1 MNETKKRCS
10 FARICEALLLLF
22 CTAALIFSTGSGYVK
37 KLIESYR
44 YPREFREYV
53 EEYAALYGVEAN
65 IVYAIIKAESGFCRT
80 AVSRSGAIGLM
91 QVIPDTY
98 LLDIRDNIGLD
109 EPSSVLFQAKEN
121 IQSGT
126 YYFAKWYGHFGS
138 YVEALAAYNAGV
150 GNVQKWLADETIS
163 TTSGLIIDKIPFEET
178 KNYINRVLSYK
189 EKYDELYG
197 KEELP
202 QGDTVSERLCYGWA
216 VKYGEQYKIDP
227 RFVMAVVKAESSF
240 RPDCVSVSGAVGMMQ
255 IMKPTYEGD
264 IKANLKLEEEFDAL
278 FDAEF
283 NVKCGTYY
291 LHWLDER
298 LDGYEQLAAAYNGGI
313 GNVRKW
319 LADPEYSSDGKTLI
333 VDNIP
338 LDQTKRYVKKVMTFY
353 EEYCLRYPDV
363 TG

>member
-126 YYFAKWYGHFGS
+126 YYFANGMVIS
-138 YVEALAAYNAGV
+138 VLMSRRLRPITRAS
-150 GNVQKWLADETIS
+150 ETS
-163 TTSGLIIDKIPFEET
+163 RSGLPTNPF
-178 KNYINRVLSYK
+178 RRRAGL
-189 EKYDELYG
+189 
-197 KEELP
+197 
-202 QGDTVSERLCYGWA
+202 
-216 VKYGEQYKIDP
+216 
-227 RFVMAVVKAESSF
+227 
-240 RPDCVSVSGAVGMMQ
+240 
-255 IMKPTYEGD
+255 
-264 IKANLKLEEEFDAL
+264 
-278 FDAEF
+278 
-283 NVKCGTYY
+283 
-291 LHWLDER
+291 
-298 LDGYEQLAAAYNGGI
+298 
-313 GNVRKW
+313 
-319 LADPEYSSDGKTLI
+319 
-333 VDNIP
+333 
-338 LDQTKRYVKKVMTFY
+338 
-353 EEYCLRYPDV
+353 
-363 TG
+363 